1 MVFDKSVY
9 TTIWVK
15 KTTHEK
21 LTNIGKKPQ
30 SYDDIIIMLID
41 DYEKRNKNTKV
52 VQKVSMSSG
61 VKPTSLY

>member
-1 MVFDKSVY
+1 MVFDKSEY

-21 LTNIGKKPQ
+21 LTDIGKKPQ

-41 DYEKRNKNTKV
+41 DYEKGIKNPKV
-52 VQKVSMSSG
+52 VQKVSTRSG
-61 VKPTSLY
+61 VKPTGLY